1 MCCYG
6 ALSASLSPVESTV
19 DPTAKSARVLIT
31 VVVMVSRSP
40 SSVTAGNRLELPA
53 SEYERILTPSSQT
66 HQKQRKVFGFH
77 LVHADVMLPPSHF
90 VVLKPDF
97 HVSEFLT

>member
-31 VVVMVSRSP
+31 VVVIVNRSP
-40 SSVTAGNRLELPA
+40 SSVTVGNRLELPA
-53 SEYERILTPSSQT
+53 SECARI
-66 HQKQRKVFGFH
+66 QKQRKVFGFH